1 MRKTDDGSA
10 SILETIIPSID
21 NKKKPPSSSL
31 LVESKKHQNSSK
43 KSANNHEDQS
53 YLIDVFKT
61 IIKDELKKHS
71 ASVSTKKN

>member
-1 MRKTDDGSA
+1 
-10 SILETIIPSID
+10 
-21 NKKKPPSSSL
+21 
-31 LVESKKHQNSSK
+31 LVESKKRQNSSK